1 MRYIHHALVIALS
14 LSITSLALARQP
26 PALVEQ
32 QRAAD
37 SATQS
42 SAGYRDITWRFGV
55 VASRAPQV
63 LRASGGYRDIHH
75 RFGRA
80 SGLPTHA
87 SAATTWRWR

>member
-1 MRYIHHALVIALS
+1 MRHIHHPLVIALG

-55 VASRAPQV
+55 VASRTPQV

-75 RFGRA
+75 RFRGG
-80 SGLPTHA
+80 SVLPAHA
-87 SAATTWRWR
+87 SAAPASRWR